1 LASRNLFSSP
11 LDLRA
16 TNTHILADGTSHSS
30 LEAVA
35 NLVQVHHG
43 VSKDPVEVTDPL
55 PRSET
60 EQEASQFSHLESSNW
75 FNSRCMFLHLRIIR
89 ARQASAHALDHN
101 HGISLR
107 PMAEALF
114 LEVRRRLPHSNLIR
128 RLYGQPWLEL

>member
-60 EQEASQFSHLESSNW
+60 EQEASQENTKHKTQTQCEAAIENA
-75 FNSRCMFLHLRIIR
+75 CK
-89 ARQASAHALDHN
+89 QLD
-101 HGISLR
+101 
-107 PMAEALF
+107 
-114 LEVRRRLPHSNLIR
+114 
-128 RLYGQPWLEL
+128 